1 LKAKMELEDALITV
15 LEADEKAIENLN
27 GSGKNLIR
35 EIREEAA

>member
-1 LKAKMELEDALITV
+1 MELEDALITV
-15 LEADEKAIENLN
+15 LQADEKAIENLE

>member
-1 LKAKMELEDALITV
+1 MELEDALVTV
-15 LEADEKAIENLN
+15 LEADEKAIENLS